1 MNCAYPYHRTMPKSP
16 IQSPSLSTL
25 VARLESMIG
34 PDRRFASINA
44 MAVTLGMHA
53 TTLRRY
59 ISMESDITLS
69 MLDHI
74 AEGLGIPSETLLD
87 PRGTPAEPAHELVRA
102 SLQVLRTLPPSD
114 LARVFQ
120 MLNAF
125 AHPTKVPVEK
135 RDSTVDLDSLTVP
148 HNAPDERHARE
159 GVKRS
164 AVGRHPRK
172 RTS

>member
-1 MNCAYPYHRTMPKSP
+1 MAKAP
-16 IQSPSLSTL
+16 IQSPSLSAL

-34 PDRRFASINA
+34 PDKQFASINA
-44 MAVTLGMHA
+44 MAVSLGMHA

-59 ISMESDITLS
+59 MSMESDITLS

-74 AEGLGIPSETLLD
+74 AEGLGVPAETLLD
-87 PRGTPAEPAHELVRA
+87 PHGTHVEPAHELVRA
-102 SLQVLRTLPPSD
+102 SLQVLRTLPAQE

-120 MLNAF
+120 MLNAY
-125 AHPTKVPVEK
+125 AHPTKARLEK
-135 RDSTVDLDSLTVP
+135 ADTTVDLDALTVP

-159 GVKRS
+159 GVTRS

-172 RTS
+172 RTL